1 MPNMKMM
8 QHYIRDDQK
17 EKLIT
22 IAQRLDVSIASLI
35 REAIDLWLR
44 KIGGEHIPHQPK
56 IERGFLPDND
66 K

>member
-1 MPNMKMM
+1 MPNMKVM

-17 EKLIT
+17 EKLII

-44 KIGGEHIPHQPK
+44 KIGGEHIPHQSK
-56 IERGFLPDND
+56 IGRDFLPDND

>member
-1 MPNMKMM
+1 MSSMKIT

-22 IAQRLDVSIASLI
+22 IAQRLDVSVASLI

-44 KIGGEHIPHQPK
+44 KVGRK
-56 IERGFLPDND
+56 T
-66 K
+66 

>member
-1 MPNMKMM
+1 MSSMKIT

-22 IAQRLDVSIASLI
+22 IAQRLDVSVASLI

-44 KIGGEHIPHQPK
+44 KIG
-56 IERGFLPDND
+56 D